1 MSGRVRLKETP
12 AVVEDAPSLLEI
24 CFNYLVDRL
33 PIICSG
39 QEDTLELRNGIV
51 LPYNICNRC
60 VPSRSIP
67 LASRKLTAITAFA
80 SSQVLLL
87 LPQHTL
93 GRECHY

>member
-60 VPSRSIP
+60 VSSRSIP
-67 LASRKLTAITAFA
+67 LATRKLTAITAFA